1 METKY
6 LEFETCGQVLIRTD
20 NITVVAGAANLYA
33 ARFTFT
39 PEWDGE
45 VKTAQFKLADGTTY
59 DAAIT
64 DDICD
69 VPWEAI
75 QKPGTVIVGV
85 FAGNLITTDAA
96 KLEVYESSFDPEDA
110 PVNEPSPGALPAAIL
125 KAHEYMTTAGE
136 YADDAAQSAAAAK
149 VSEDNAA
156 ESEDAA
162 SEKAETAA
170 EEAKNA
176 GDSADDAAQSAAEAL
191 NYANAANASKTEAAQ
206 ALSDLLAMMG
216 VDIATLTNGKL
227 TPSQIPDL
235 SINDVFLVSNTDEML
250 ALNAQRG
257 DCALIMADD
266 EVVSDS
272 YILSADDP
280 TVLANWKKLGVSYVS
295 NAGHAETADYA
306 ENANK
311 INNHRLVV
319 FESVEEMNSAV
330 KVDGTIYFAP
340 YEVE

>member
-176 GDSADDAAQSAAEAL
+176 GDSASAAASSEAE
-191 NYANAANASKTEAAQ
+191 AKKWAEIAANNILNGINTHNASPDAHADIREDIRTVEAIARSR
-206 ALSDLLAMMG
+206 ATAYVFDTYDDMIEWLSDSTNTEKLVRGDNLYIRDTG
-216 VDIATLTNGKL
+216 VKDYWWDGTEPQELEAE
-227 TPSQIPDL
+227 SPDL
-235 SINDVFLVSNTDEML
+235 TDYYTKTQVDAKLPIVISRSEYNEL
-250 ALNAQRG
+250 YNSGTVEAGR
-257 DCALIMADD
+257 IY
-266 EVVSDS
+266 
-272 YILSADDP
+272 YI
-280 TVLANWKKLGVSYVS
+280 
-295 NAGHAETADYA
+295 
-306 ENANK
+306 
-311 INNHRLVV
+311 
-319 FESVEEMNSAV
+319 
-330 KVDGTIYFAP
+330 
-340 YEVE
+340 YED